1 VESMKE
7 DVAEA
12 ILDRVDTSPV
22 EEVAPPV
29 EMSRLE
35 AGTPVEARLDE
46 RIVDATDDEPKS
58 VLLEPVEPA
67 PGAVT
72 VTNAVVMEVTV

>member
-1 VESMKE
+1 
-7 DVAEA
+7 
-12 ILDRVDTSPV
+12 
-22 EEVAPPV
+22 
-29 EMSRLE
+29 
-35 AGTPVEARLDE
+35 VEARLDE

-72 VTNAVVMEVTV
+72 VTNAVVTEVTV